1 MAWVPEDELLGSVAP
16 GDPVS
21 FTITYMDEL
30 TMGELPVTITARVPH
45 PSITITGNT
54 ISGSFS
60 GLIFDQSFVRYLKKD
75 QKTQVELPNLSLIPV
90 QDVYGI
96 FYFQPDARDIIPF
109 YFDATAGVG
118 IEATY
123 RIDVLHPDY
132 SIDRDALLYYLN
144 QTEGS

>member
-1 MAWVPEDELLGSVAP
+1 MAWTPEDELLGAVAP
-16 GDPVS
+16 GEEIS
-21 FTITYMDEL
+21 FTITYLDEL
-30 TMGELPVTITARVPH
+30 TMGDLPVVITPQVPH

-75 QKTQVELPNLSLIPV
+75 QQTQVELPNLSLIPV
-90 QDVYGI
+90 EDVYGI

-109 YFDATAGVG
+109 YFDAVAGVG
-118 IEATY
+118 IEKTY
-123 RIDVLHPDY
+123 RIDVNHPSY